1 LIAFQATKRTN
12 KEEKMNR
19 RKLLVVMVL
28 LLLVSLLAVACAK
41 PAPVPAPAPP
51 PAPAPTATPQPSLP
65 EVRWTYVNSET
76 TREEWNVAITVV
88 LPDNV
93 RARTSGKFNIVLYLA
108 AEMGISRE
116 ALPKAVSI
124 HAIDMVS
131 NPNGTMGGIYPQ
143 VNVYGLPF
151 LVGQD
156 VIADGKKIESAI
168 HKITERE
175 FSKQGVSQGAFFAQT
190 PVQLISKKPIE
201 DLSDLKGLKVR
212 AWDEN
217 TSAIVKNLKGEP
229 VLLPISETYPAMQRG
244 VVDAVLTGVPG
255 MLTQSLQEQAK
266 KLYIINLAPAF
277 IYILYNNDSY
287 KALPKEYQD
296 ILLDEFKLLEKRAV
310 EAQPVANKKS
320 VDQMVAAGVEL
331 ITPPADQMQRVRTQV
346 KPLWETW
353 AAAGPLN
360 KEAYDA
366 VMKAFGY

>member
-1 LIAFQATKRTN
+1 
-12 KEEKMNR
+12 MNS

-28 LLLVSLLAVACAK
+28 LLLVSLLAAACAK
-41 PAPVPAPAPP
+41 PAPVPAPAPAP
-51 PAPAPTATPQPSLP
+51 TPAPAPQPSLP
-65 EVRWTYVNSET
+65 EVYWTYVTSEA
-76 TREEWNVAITVV
+76 TRQEWNVAITAV
-88 LPDNV
+88 LTDNV
-93 RARTSGKFNIVLYLA
+93 RARTNGKFNIVLYLA

-116 ALPKAVSI
+116 ALPKAVSTR
-124 HAIDMVS
+124 AIDM
-131 NPNGTMGGIYPQ
+131 GWHAHGHIAGIYPHL
-143 VNVYGLPF
+143 NVYSLPF

-217 TSAIVKNLKGEP
+217 TSAIVKSLKGEP
-229 VLLPISETYPAMQRG
+229 VVMPVTETYPAVQRG
-244 VVDAVLTGVPG
+244 VIDAVLTGVPA
-255 MLTQSLQEQAK
+255 MFTQSLQEQAK

-277 IYILYNNDSY
+277 VYILYNNDSY

-310 EAQPVANKKS
+310 EAQPAADKKS

-346 KPLWETW
+346 KPIWETW
-353 AAAGPLN
+353 AAGGPLN

-366 VMKAFGY
+366 TMKAFGY